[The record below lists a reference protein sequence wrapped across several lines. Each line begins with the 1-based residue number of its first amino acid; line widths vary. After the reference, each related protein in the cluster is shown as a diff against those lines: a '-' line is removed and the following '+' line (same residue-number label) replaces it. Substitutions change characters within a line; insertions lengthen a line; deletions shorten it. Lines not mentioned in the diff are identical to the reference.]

1 MNKLEFVNELG
12 VLADKLAFLLE
23 RYTESHDG
31 YAGKTKDDDNPIII
45 GQISASIQN
54 GELATVCIDIGSFDS
69 EHRIKINR
77 YPNTNT
83 EWRIEDK

>member
-1 MNKLEFVNELG
+1 MNKLEFMNELG

-31 YAGKTKDDDNPIII
+31 YAGKIKDDGKPIII
-45 GQISASIQN
+45 GEISASIQN
-54 GELATVCIDIGSFDS
+54 GELATVGVDIGSADS

-77 YPNTNT
+77 YPSTNT
-83 EWRIEDK
+83 EWRVEDK